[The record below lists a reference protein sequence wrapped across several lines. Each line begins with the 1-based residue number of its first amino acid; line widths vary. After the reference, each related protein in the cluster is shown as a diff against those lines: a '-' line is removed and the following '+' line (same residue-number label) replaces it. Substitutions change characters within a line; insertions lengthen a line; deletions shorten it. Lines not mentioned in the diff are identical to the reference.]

1 MKNVLYKFYEHY
13 MIVVGSL
20 SSMVFYLQ
28 AYKIAV
34 YKSAT
39 DVSLTAFICGL
50 ISVISWLIY
59 GVLLK
64 NKPLIASNALATI
77 GATLAVVFIIQ
88 YS

>member
-1 MKNVLYKFYEHY
+1 MKSILYKFYEHY
-13 MIVVGSL
+13 MIVIGSL

-39 DVSLTAFICGL
+39 DVSLIAFTCGL
-50 ISVISWLIY
+50 ISVTSWLIY

-64 NKPLIASNALATI
+64 NKPLIASNALAVV
-77 GATLAVVFIIQ
+77 GASLAVFFIIQ

>member
-1 MKNVLYKFYEHY
+1 MKNILYQLYEHY

-39 DVSLTAFICGL
+39 DVSLIAFSCGL

-59 GVLLK
+59 GILLK
-64 NKPLIASNALATI
+64 NKPLIASNALAVV
-77 GATLAVVFIIQ
+77 GASLAVIFIIK